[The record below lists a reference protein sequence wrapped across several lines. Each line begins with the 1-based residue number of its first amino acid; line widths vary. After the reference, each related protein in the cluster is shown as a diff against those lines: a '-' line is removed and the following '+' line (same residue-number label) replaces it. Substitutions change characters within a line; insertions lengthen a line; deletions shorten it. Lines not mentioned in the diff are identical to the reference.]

1 MERTIKVT
9 GKGKLSVKPDLI
21 QLSLN
26 LSDVKDTYALAL
38 EQSSKQTEE
47 LRDCFAGLG
56 FAKTDLKT
64 VYFNVD
70 TKYESYTDENRQWK
84 QKFVGYQFM
93 HSLKLEFDA
102 DNELLGKVLYALAQ
116 CSVSPEFNIRY
127 TVKEPEKAKNELLSK
142 AVADSKAKAEILAAA
157 AGVKLD
163 EIVNINYSW
172 GEIDIVSQ
180 PMNRMLKCAD
190 TMTAEASYSMDI
202 EPEDIN
208 ITDTVTVIWE
218 IN

>member
-1 MERTIKVT
+1 MKRTIKVT

-26 LSDVKDTYALAL
+26 LSDVQETYEAAL
-38 EQSSKQTEE
+38 EQSSKQTEI
-47 LRDCFAGLG
+47 LRNCFEELG
-56 FAKTDLKT
+56 FARTDLKT
-64 VYFNVD
+64 VSFNVD

-84 QKFVGYQFM
+84 QKFVGYEFR
-93 HSLKLEFDA
+93 HALKLEFDA

-127 TVKEPEKAKNELLSK
+127 TVKDTEKAKNELLYK
-142 AVADSKAKAEILAAA
+142 AVADSKAKAQVLAAA
-157 AGVKLD
+157 AGIELD
-163 EIVNINYSW
+163 EIINIDYSW
-172 GEIDIVSQ
+172 GEINIVSQ
-180 PMNRMLKCAD
+180 PVNGMLRCAKS
-190 TMTAEASYSMDI
+190 ASDETGYNIDI

-218 IN
+218 ID